1 MDPGF
6 IHYLKAKAK
15 KAKRIAL
22 QYLQGRNTKDKETA
36 IE

>member
-6 IHYLKAKAK
+6 IQYLKSKAK

-22 QYLQGRNTKDKETA
+22 QYLQGRNTKDKGSA

>member
-6 IHYLKAKAK
+6 IHYLKAKAD

-22 QYLQGRNTKDKETA
+22 QYLQGRNTKDKDSA
-36 IE
+36 I

>member
-6 IHYLKAKAK
+6 IHYLKTKAK

-22 QYLQGRNTKDKETA
+22 QYLQGRNTKDKDSA

>member
-6 IHYLKAKAK
+6 IQYLKAKAK
-15 KAKRIAL
+15 RAKRIAL
-22 QYLQGRNTKDKETA
+22 QYLQGRNTRDKDSA